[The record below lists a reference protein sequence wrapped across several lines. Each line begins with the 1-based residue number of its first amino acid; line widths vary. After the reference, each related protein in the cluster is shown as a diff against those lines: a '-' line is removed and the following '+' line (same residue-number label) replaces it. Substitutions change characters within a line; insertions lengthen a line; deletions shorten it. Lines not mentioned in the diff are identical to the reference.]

1 MSLWNTI
8 KGWLNIGGIKV
19 EIEDVNPMVPRG
31 GNEVTGKAVL
41 TSKSDKEVQK
51 ITYKLLLRKSTGRG
65 QERKTQ
71 DFVLGQS
78 AYNEPFTIKAGETKS
93 FDFAIPYAVSKGLKD
108 LGGALGTLGK
118 VAAFATA
125 EKLEYMVL
133 AECSVK
139 GTGLSPWNK
148 VNVQI
153 VD

>member
-1 MSLWNTI
+1 MGLWNTI
-8 KGWLNIGGIKV
+8 KGWLNIGGVKV
-19 EIEDVNPMVPRG
+19 EIEGVNPMVPRN
-31 GNEVTGKAVL
+31 GNEVTGKVLL

-65 QERKTQ
+65 QDRKTQ
-71 DFVLGQS
+71 DFILGQS
-78 AYNEPFTIKAGETKS
+78 AYNEPFTIKAGETKT
-93 FDFAIPYAVSKGLKD
+93 FDFTIPYSVSKGLKD
-108 LGGALGTLGK
+108 MGGALGAVGK

-139 GTGLSPWNK
+139 GTALSPWNK
-148 VNVQI
+148 VAVQI